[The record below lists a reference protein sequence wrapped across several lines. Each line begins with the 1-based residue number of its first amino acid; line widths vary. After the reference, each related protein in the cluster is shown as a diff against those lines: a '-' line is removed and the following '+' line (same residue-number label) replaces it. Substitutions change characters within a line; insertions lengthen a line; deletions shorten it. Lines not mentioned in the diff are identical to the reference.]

1 MTTFRD
7 ITLQCPVCGTWFV
20 SRSVA
25 EIGPPAGTHTDFHRR
40 ADGPRALACLVHMCS
55 GCGFAGVQDDFAGD
69 EVSAASATEMAGD
82 RVPVTTCESVLGSE
96 KYEAA
101 AAIAERRGAGPL
113 AVGDLLLR
121 AAWCCVD
128 EADVEGERFFRW
140 KAAASFE
147 GALSRYDEVSRDR
160 RAEYTYLVGELWR
173 RAGERA
179 RAREWF
185 DRVAGEVAD
194 PATEGWILRLAMQQR
209 DQPREW
215 LG

>member
-7 ITLQCPVCGTWFV
+7 IPLQCPVCGTWFV

-40 ADGPRALACLVHMCS
+40 ADGPQALAYLVHMCS
-55 GCGFAGVQDDFAGD
+55 GCGFAGAEDDFAVD
-69 EVSAASATEMAGD
+69 EVSAASATEMTGD
-82 RVPVTTCESVLGSE
+82 RVPVTTHESVLGSE

-101 AAIAERRGAGPL
+101 AAIAERRGAGPQ
-113 AVGDLLLR
+113 AVADLLLK

-128 EADVEGERFFRW
+128 EADVEGERFFRR
-140 KAAASFE
+140 KAASTFE
-147 GALSRYDEVSRDR
+147 SALSRYDEVSRDR

-173 RAGERA
+173 RVGDVKK
-179 RAREWF
+179 AREWF
-185 DRVAGEVAD
+185 ERVAGEVTD
-194 PATEGWILRLAMQQR
+194 PATEGWILSLAMQQR